1 MKKNTELISITESA
15 IMIAL
20 AVTFEF
26 IVKSVGFLTMP
37 QGGSLS
43 LTMLPIMIIGLRRG
57 VKYGILTGVIYGF
70 LNFIIDGYVLHW
82 GSLFLDYLLAF
93 SVIGFTGL
101 FRNKAKNNVWYLML
115 SIFLVSFM
123 RYSIHIA
130 SGMIFFREY
139 LETDGKLMSD
149 LIASISYNTI
159 YMLPST
165 ILCLVFGVASRRIIY
180 FNLEDN
186 I

>member
-26 IVKSVGFLTMP
+26 IVKSFGFLTLP

-57 VKYGILTGVIYGF
+57 VKYGVLTGIIYGI
-70 LNFIIDGYVLHW
+70 LNFMIDGYVLHW
-82 GSLFLDYLLAF
+82 GSLILDYLLAF
-93 SVIGFTGL
+93 SVIGLTGL
-101 FRNKAKNNVWYLML
+101 FKNKAKDNIWILMF
-115 SIFLVSFM
+115 SIFIVAFM
-123 RYSIHIA
+123 RFAIHVT

-139 LETDGKLMSD
+139 LETDGSLLAD
-149 LIASISYNTI
+149 LIGSLSYNSI

-165 ILCLVFGVASRRIIY
+165 ILCLIFGVAGRRIIY
-180 FNLEDN
+180 FNLE
-186 I
+186 

>member
-20 AVTFEF
+20 AVSFEI

-57 VKYGILTGVIYGF
+57 VKYGVLTGIIYGF
-70 LNFIIDGYVLHW
+70 LNFVIDGYVLHW
-82 GSLFLDYLLAF
+82 GSIILDYLLAF
-93 SVIGFTGL
+93 FVIGLTGL
-101 FRNKAKNNVWYLML
+101 FKNKAKNNVYILFL
-115 SIFLVSFM
+115 SILFVSLM
-123 RYSIHIA
+123 RYTIHVA
-130 SGMIFFREY
+130 SGMIFFSEY
-139 LETDGKLMSD
+139 LESDGSLLSL
-149 LIASISYNTI
+149 LIASLSYNII

-165 ILCLVFGVASRRIIY
+165 ILCLIFGVASKRVIY
-180 FNLEDN
+180 FNLEESR
-186 I
+186 